1 LPKDAPMLSLIATW
15 TLQPGH
21 EKAGL
26 AALKRLAKKVLA
38 EEPGTLVYLVHSPD
52 PAMDSLPRVA
62 PQQVVFFEVYA
73 DKKAFLAHVTGPLY
87 QGFVARHKDLFLCTT
102 VTGASGETVTTPFV
116 NVQFLKR
123 QAGFLRN
130 P

>member
-1 LPKDAPMLSLIATW
+1 MLSLIATW

-73 DKKAFLAHVTGPLY
+73 DKRPSSPMSP
-87 QGFVARHKDLFLCTT
+87 ARSIR
-102 VTGASGETVTTPFV
+102 ASWRATRICSCAPRSPAPAARPSPRPSSTCSS
-116 NVQFLKR
+116 
-123 QAGFLRN
+123 
-130 P
+130 

>member
-1 LPKDAPMLSLIATW
+1 MLSLIATW

-38 EEPGTLVYLVHSPD
+38 QEPGTLAYLVHSPD
-52 PAMDSLPRVA
+52 PDMDSLPRVA
-62 PQQVVFFEVYA
+62 PQQVLFFEVYA
-73 DKKAFLAHVTGPLY
+73 DKKAFLAHVSGPLY
-87 QGFVARHKDLFLCTT
+87 QDFVKRHKDLFLCTT
-102 VTGASGETVTTPFV
+102 VTSSDGEAVRSPFV

>member
-1 LPKDAPMLSLIATW
+1 MLSLIATW

-52 PAMDSLPRVA
+52 PAMDSLPRLA

-73 DKKAFLAHVTGPLY
+73 DVKPGDMASPVQIIKGNAAN
-87 QGFVARHKDLFLCTT
+87 TT
-102 VTGASGETVTTPFV
+102 
-116 NVQFLKR
+116 
-123 QAGFLRN
+123 LRYDSRCSTL
-130 P
+130 